1 MGSSTPIATDSNF
14 TRAVCKIR
22 GLEHLSFGQCL
33 LNSDACREIESMLG
47 AKNCVLKS
55 LALDDHIEI
64 KDETSMT
71 LIASGMAANKSVK
84 GLRFN
89 PSKTEDITSLI

>member
-1 MGSSTPIATDSNF
+1 
-14 TRAVCKIR
+14 
-22 GLEHLSFGQCL
+22 
-33 LNSDACREIESMLG
+33 MLG